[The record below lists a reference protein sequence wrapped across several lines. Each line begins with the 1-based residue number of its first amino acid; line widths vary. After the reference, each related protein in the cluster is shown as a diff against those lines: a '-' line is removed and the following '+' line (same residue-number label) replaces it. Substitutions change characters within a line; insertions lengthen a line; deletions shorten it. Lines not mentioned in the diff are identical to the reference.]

1 MREIPIN
8 FMTSNAVILCSH
20 LAHAFPSYPISS
32 YPINSLYLTCAAKR
46 AIDQGTRLAA
56 VIEDAKTGDVFE
68 APVAQNYKI
77 MKFVQSIVG

>member
-1 MREIPIN
+1 MVSVHSPPVLPVTSPSPSVHSHPLTSFN
-8 FMTSNAVILCSH
+8 FL
-20 LAHAFPSYPISS
+20 LP
-32 YPINSLYLTCAAKR
+32 AAKR

-77 MKFVQSIVG
+77 MKFVQGIIGSK